1 MYIGR
6 KGIFMR
12 QEYLQA
18 VAGRIK
24 DKTARR
30 QILEELESHLLDKI
44 DYYTEIG
51 YPPEEAENRAVE
63 EMGDPDDTA
72 LPLST
77 LHGKRN
83 LPLPVVSLVFLAG
96 MGILSIILPY
106 DLLYRNAMQTHELWA
121 DWTSLGILTAT
132 VALFILGAKYKSKAA
147 TLLTMAAISMPFII
161 TLIRLVIIQMQG
173 VFQTAN
179 NISGHWELSVF
190 APELTN
196 PFEPSLY
203 APVKT
208 VMSGFFGY
216 SESML
221 AESYIGE
228 PTAQALMA
236 AGIVLYLLLMAWGLF
251 QFIAI
256 LRQEHLRNTKIS
268 FRVLRIIRRIA
279 VVLLGLNILLTAA
292 GTVAGLTH
300 SEEHSGFA
308 ENERSAMIDI
318 VIQSDVDA
326 FDDTILK
333 QSGFDLTEQ
342 PSETAYNATYSRA
355 GSDNVIFYVKDN
367 KGTCSLSCVSSVP
380 REGADFQLTDRE
392 MQAVAEAGANLSLQ
406 DFLAMGFYNKAA
418 YVFHTEHPLLSD
430 NSKISDEIRFA
441 FSDNCEL
448 EFHAVYAKGKPRPDN
463 TAFMIVNTGGDNNEN
478 Q

>member
-51 YPPEEAENRAVE
+51 YPPEEAEKRAVE

-77 LHGKRN
+77 MHGKRS
-83 LPLPVVSLVFLAG
+83 LPLTVAALVFLVG
-96 MGILSIILPY
+96 MVVLNFILPY

-161 TLIRLVIIQMQG
+161 TLIRLVIIQMQLL
-173 VFQTAN
+173 QTPIN
-179 NISGHWELSVF
+179 MSGHWELSVF

-216 SESML
+216 SDSML

-228 PTAQALMA
+228 STARALMA

-256 LRQEHLRNTKIS
+256 LRQEHLHNTKIS
-268 FRVLRIIRRIA
+268 FRALRIIRRIA

-300 SEEHSGFA
+300 SDEHSGIS

-380 REGADFQLTDRE
+380 REGADYQLTDKE
-392 MQAVAEAGANLSLQ
+392 MQAVAEAGSNLSLQ
-406 DFLAMGFYNKAA
+406 DFLAMGFYDKAA
-418 YVFHTEHPLLSD
+418 YVFHTERPLFSD

-448 EFHAVYAKGKPRPDN
+448 EFHAVYAKGKPRPNN

>member
-51 YPPEEAENRAVE
+51 YSAEEAEKRAVE

-77 LHGKRN
+77 MHGKRN
-83 LPLPVVSLVFLAG
+83 LPLTVAALVFPVG
-96 MGILSIILPY
+96 MGVLNIILPY

-132 VALFILGAKYKSKAA
+132 VVLFILGAKYKSKAA

-161 TLIRLVIIQMQG
+161 TLIRLVVIQLQLL
-173 VFQTAN
+173 QTPKN
-179 NISGHWELSVF
+179 MSGHWELSVF

-228 PTAQALMA
+228 STAQALMA

-251 QFIAI
+251 QVIAI

-300 SEEHSGFA
+300 SDEHSGISV
-308 ENERSAMIDI
+308 NERSAMIDI

-367 KGTCSLSCVSSVP
+367 KGTCALSCVSSVP
-380 REGADFQLTDRE
+380 REGADYQLTDKE
-392 MQAVAEAGANLSLQ
+392 MQAVAESGTNLSLQ
-406 DFLAMGFYNKAA
+406 DFLAMGFYDKAA
-418 YVFHTEHPLLSD
+418 YVFHTKHPLFSD

-441 FSDNCEL
+441 FSGNSEL

-463 TAFMIVNTGGDNNEN
+463 TAFMIVNSGGDNHEN

>member
-1 MYIGR
+1 
-6 KGIFMR
+6 MR

-18 VAGRIK
+18 VAGRIN

-30 QILEELESHLLDKI
+30 QITEELESHLLDKI

-51 YPPEEAENRAVE
+51 YSPEEAEKRAVE

-83 LPLPVVSLVFLAG
+83 LPLTVAALVFPVG

-161 TLIRLVIIQMQG
+161 TLIRLVIIQMQLL
-173 VFQTAN
+173 QTPKN
-179 NISGHWELSVF
+179 MSGHWELSVF

-228 PTAQALMA
+228 STAQALMA

-279 VVLLGLNILLTAA
+279 VVLLGLIILLTAA

-300 SEEHSGFA
+300 SDENSGFA

-367 KGTCSLSCVSSVP
+367 MGTCSLSCVSSVP
-380 REGADFQLTDRE
+380 RDGSDYQLTDKE
-392 MQAVAEAGANLSLQ
+392 MQAVAEAGTNLSLQ

-430 NSKISDEIRFA
+430 NSKISDEIRFV
-441 FSDNCEL
+441 FSGNCEL

-463 TAFMIVNTGGDNNEN
+463 TAFMIVNSGGDNNEN

>member
-83 LPLPVVSLVFLAG
+83 LPLTVAALVFPVG

-147 TLLTMAAISMPFII
+147 TLLTMAAISMPLII
-161 TLIRLVIIQMQG
+161 TLIRLVVIQLQLSYP
-173 VFQTAN
+173 V
-179 NISGHWELSVF
+179 IELSVF

-203 APVKT
+203 APMKT

-228 PTAQALMA
+228 STAQALMA

-380 REGADFQLTDRE
+380 RDGADFQLNDKE
-392 MQAVAEAGANLSLQ
+392 MQAVAEAGTNLSLQ
-406 DFLAMGFYNKAA
+406 DFLAMGFYDKAA
-418 YVFHTEHPLLSD
+418 YVFHTERPLFSD

-441 FSDNCEL
+441 FSDNSEL

>member
-83 LPLPVVSLVFLAG
+83 LPLLVVSLVFLAG

-132 VALFILGAKYKSKAA
+132 VVLFILGAKYKSKAA
-147 TLLTMAAISMPFII
+147 TLLTMAAISMPFLI
-161 TLIRLVIIQMQG
+161 TLIRLVIIQMQML
-173 VFQTAN
+173 QTPIN
-179 NISGHWELSVF
+179 MSGHWELSVF
-190 APELTN
+190 APELIN

-216 SESML
+216 SDSML

-268 FRVLRIIRRIA
+268 FRALRIIRRIA

-300 SEEHSGFA
+300 SEETSGIA

-318 VIQSDVDA
+318 VIQSNVDA

-355 GSDNVIFYVKDN
+355 GSDNIIFYVKDN
-367 KGTCSLSCVSSVP
+367 KGTCALSCVSSVP
-380 REGADFQLTDRE
+380 REGADYQLTDKE
-392 MQAVAEAGANLSLQ
+392 MQAVAEAGEKLSLQ
-406 DFLAMGFYNKAA
+406 DFLAMGFYDKAA
-418 YVFHTEHPLLSD
+418 YVFHTERPLLSD
-430 NSKISDEIRFA
+430 RSKISDEIR
-441 FSDNCEL
+441 
-448 EFHAVYAKGKPRPDN
+448 VYAKGKPRPDN
-463 TAFMIVNTGGDNNEN
+463 TAFMIVNSGGDNNEN

>member
-51 YPPEEAENRAVE
+51 YSPEEAEKRAVE

-77 LHGKRN
+77 MHGKRS
-83 LPLPVVSLVFLAG
+83 LPLTVAALVFLVG
-96 MGILSIILPY
+96 MVVLNFILPY

-161 TLIRLVIIQMQG
+161 TLIRLVIIQMQLL
-173 VFQTAN
+173 QTPIN
-179 NISGHWELSVF
+179 MSGHWELSVF

-216 SESML
+216 SDSML

-228 PTAQALMA
+228 STARALMA

-268 FRVLRIIRRIA
+268 FRALRIIRRIA

-300 SEEHSGFA
+300 SEEHGGISV
-308 ENERSAMIDI
+308 NERSAMIDI

-380 REGADFQLTDRE
+380 REGADYQLTDKE
-392 MQAVAEAGANLSLQ
+392 MQAVAEAGSNLSLQ
-406 DFLAMGFYNKAA
+406 DFLAMGFYDKAA
-418 YVFHTEHPLLSD
+418 YVFHTERPLFSD

-448 EFHAVYAKGKPRPDN
+448 EFHAVYAKGKPRPNN